1 MAGIEVDVCYG
12 VGVNREHVR
21 VTVELPADLVAQAD
35 ELVRDGFAHSLNEL
49 LGNALKRELRRI
61 EGERIDDQ
69 IRAMANDP
77 DLLELE
83 EQIMREFAESDAETA
98 RTIPD

>member
-1 MAGIEVDVCYG
+1 MAMSCYG
-12 VGVNREHVR
+12 VGVNSQHVAI
-21 VTVELPADLVAQAD
+21 TVSLPADLVAEAD
-35 ELVRDGFAHSLNEL
+35 ELVRDGAYHSLDEL
-49 LGNALKRELRRI
+49 LGNALKKELRRI

-83 EQIMREFAESDAETA
+83 EQIMREFEESDAETA
-98 RTIPD
+98 RMIPD